1 MLATVGN
8 PSDDG
13 SGETVLGLASPFE
26 GGECYN
32 RDALLKTASYLGAEV
47 VRIDLAT
54 AIGLSD
60 SFGIKGTPAYSSKTD
75 ARCATYTG
83 EKEPLVLQRSQRR

>member
-32 RDALLKTASYLGAEV
+32 RDALLKTASYMGAEV

-60 SFGIKGTPAYSSKTD
+60 SFGIKGTPA
-75 ARCATYTG
+75 
-83 EKEPLVLQRSQRR
+83 